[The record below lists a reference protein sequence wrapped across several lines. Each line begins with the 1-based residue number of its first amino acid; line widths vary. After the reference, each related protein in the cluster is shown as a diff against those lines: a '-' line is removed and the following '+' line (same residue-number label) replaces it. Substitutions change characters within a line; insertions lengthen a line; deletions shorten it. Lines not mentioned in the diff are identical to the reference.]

1 MTVSTNTGVREKM
14 AEHIAMV
21 KVIVAKDEVL
31 TLRFPA
37 REVFDLARRQITMG
51 HILRE
56 ISKRCYSR
64 YGRFPTKEE
73 EREFYITVRQYR
85 LDHGLT
91 VLKGTKRR
99 REPSESKEL
108 RFRNQ

>member
-1 MTVSTNTGVREKM
+1 MGDDNRDKRE
-14 AEHIAMV
+14 
-21 KVIVAKDEVL
+21 DVL
-31 TLRFPA
+31 TLHVSS

-64 YGRFPTKEE
+64 FGRYPTKDE
-73 EREFYITVRQYR
+73 EREFYLTVRQYR

-91 VLKGTKRR
+91 VLKGKKRQ
-99 REPSESKEL
+99 REPSQAKEM